1 MAVNGHTTPPMPLR
15 RPGRR
20 DSHREQWSHAPQLAA
35 VEEVVVTSEPRPAA
49 PQATHVA
56 IDTADEQ
63 RAVLTFSGVLDSHAL
78 RELEER
84 LLDPRLRQADTWVW
98 EMRAV
103 ERIDL
108 ACAYAVLRAA
118 TTLPAGTSI
127 TIRGA
132 GRDIQRTLHHA
143 GVDAIATIEE

>member
-1 MAVNGHTTPPMPLR
+1 M
-15 RPGRR
+15 
-20 DSHREQWSHAPQLAA
+20 
-35 VEEVVVTSEPRPAA
+35 TSEPRPAA

-56 IDTADEQ
+56 IDTADDQ